1 MKLYVNS
8 DSMSAI
14 ATFLTTVSGEATATF
29 NEDDI
34 MTKDYSD
41 AMMDTI
47 YGFKEEWSS
56 ATSTRKAEI
65 VAILNAYYTAP
76 SAITADD
83 VMKEYYEQ
91 LKTAWD
97 ASYFNPTNYANETAR
112 VDTVIHEGIPVD
124 YPN

>member
-14 ATFLTTVSGEATATF
+14 ATFLTTVSGETTATF
-29 NEDDI
+29 TEDDI

-56 ATSTRKAEI
+56 ATSTRKKEI
-65 VAILNAYYTAP
+65 VAILNAYYTSP

-83 VMKEYYEQ
+83 VMKEYSEQ
-91 LKTAWD
+91 LKTAYD
-97 ASYFNPTNYANETAR
+97 ASYFNPANYSTEQDR
-112 VDTVIHEGIPVD
+112 VDALIHEGMPVV
-124 YPN
+124 YPD